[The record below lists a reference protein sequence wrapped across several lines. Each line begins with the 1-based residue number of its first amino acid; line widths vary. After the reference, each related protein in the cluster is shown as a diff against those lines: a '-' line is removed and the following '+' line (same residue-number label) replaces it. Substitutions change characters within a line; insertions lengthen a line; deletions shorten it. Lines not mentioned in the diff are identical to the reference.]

1 VSSDQIKKL
10 VGDTRPVRTPP
21 TIADRAPPLISYNWP
36 RKVVI
41 FTPIKPQEYIS
52 RIARIALDYDAKEG
66 EWFLSRE
73 MIVVTR
79 NLLAT
84 GADPVAIHREVR
96 KLEYSIRARMW
107 HIVMNPDA
115 PQ

>member
-1 VSSDQIKKL
+1 VSSDQIRKL
-10 VGDTRPVRTPP
+10 VGDIRPVGPSP
-21 TIADRAPPLISYNWP
+21 VDRPAPLISFEFP
-36 RKVVI
+36 RKI
-41 FTPIKPQEYIS
+41 ALFTPIKSQEYIG